1 MSPRVDR
8 PASRRAEDVGLR
20 APAPAATRVL
30 LLLVG
35 LALLSGGAAADELDA
50 AAGDTAAPATTSAEA
65 ADDLDLPPL
74 SLPKPLA
81 VRPIAP
87 SDLPPPNVFARR
99 SQPLGPGVHFNMAPG
114 HLDHRDH
121 GAYRAIIEREAAAS
135 GVPPELADAVM
146 AVESSYNPATVGAD
160 GEIGLMQVMP
170 GTARMLGFTGSMA
183 EFAVPEIN
191 IHYGVTYLAAA
202 WRLARQ
208 DICTAAMK
216 YRAGLGEARFSVLSV
231 NYCIRV
237 RAHLAAR
244 GVVVTGTVPEPTF
257 GQLFAVSATH
267 RRSVLGRGAG
277 TVNFAALNAKLR
289 DLTDRI
295 ALRSLR

>member
-1 MSPRVDR
+1 MSPRLDMPV
-8 PASRRAEDVGLR
+8 RRRGGEFGAR
-20 APAPAATRVL
+20 ATAPATIWAL
-30 LLLVG
+30 ILVG
-35 LALLSGGAAADELDA
+35 LALLSGRAGADEPGVA
-50 AAGDTAAPATTSAEA
+50 PGETAAPAATLAEV
-65 ADDLDLPPL
+65 ADDGAGDSDLPPL
-74 SLPKPLA
+74 QLPIP
-81 VRPIAP
+81 VRPVAP
-87 SDLPPPNVFARR
+87 FDLPPPNVFAAR
-99 SQPLGPGVHFNMAPG
+99 SRPLTVHFNIAPG
-114 HLDHRDH
+114 YVDHRDR

-146 AVESSYNPATVGAD
+146 AVESGYNPATVGAA

-170 GTARMLGFTGSMA
+170 GTARMLGFTGTMA

-202 WRLARQ
+202 WRLGRQ
-208 DICTAAMK
+208 DICAAAMK
-216 YRAGLGEARFSVLSV
+216 YRAGLGETRFSVLSV

-237 RAHLAAR
+237 RANLAAR
-244 GVVVTGTVPEPTF
+244 GVAVTGTVPEPTF
-257 GQLFAVSATH
+257 GQLFAVAATH
-267 RRSVLGRGAG
+267 GRSVLGRGAG